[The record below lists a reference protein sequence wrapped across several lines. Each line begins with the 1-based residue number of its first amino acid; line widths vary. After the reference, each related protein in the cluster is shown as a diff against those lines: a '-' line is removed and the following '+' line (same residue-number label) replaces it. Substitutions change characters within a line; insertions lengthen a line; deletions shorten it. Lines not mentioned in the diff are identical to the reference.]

1 VNHLL
6 RRLSLYFSA
15 GALGGFINGLC
26 AWFLGSAG
34 ITSAA
39 GVNIAPAL
47 TPGMLYHRI
56 VWGGIWGL
64 AFFLPLAVK
73 SAVARGILYSL
84 GPTFAQL
91 FIVFPEKAGK
101 GIMGLDLGTLTPLFV
116 LIFNAIWGLTAV
128 IWLRAIGES

>member
-1 VNHLL
+1 MNHLL

-91 FIVFPEKAGK
+91 FI
-101 GIMGLDLGTLTPLFV
+101 LGTLTPLFV